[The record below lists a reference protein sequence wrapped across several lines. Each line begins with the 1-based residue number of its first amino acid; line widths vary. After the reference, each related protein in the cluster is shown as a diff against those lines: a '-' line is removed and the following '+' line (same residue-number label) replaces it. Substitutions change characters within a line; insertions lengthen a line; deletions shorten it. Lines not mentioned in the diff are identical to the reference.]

1 MKEKIIKQ
9 IKTSCPFPLLQ
20 YKVTVKYNEVRKASG
35 IAYILLD
42 LIQKSTAKE
51 EKIADELLRFGIP
64 ADLHGIFGREL
75 ERLAATDII
84 ACGVNMRYLSDL
96 RYFSEIK
103 LSDLKLTER
112 GEKLFKEGA
121 IPTGQEKA
129 SVKDVFY
136 SPVTRKF
143 DLRSEFP
150 YSPLASCFL
159 GENFLDNV
167 EIDVSGMEDY
177 VRANQ
182 QQFGL
187 KAEERVIKA
196 EYEDPLK
203 LNTRK
208 EEGTTIS
215 LSVSGVRFLF
225 ETTDE
230 QAFFEKYY
238 NSDLMTE
245 CMRLKNRYKFVGH
258 NGGVVELPEIDAA
271 ELSQCVAV
279 YIPDDLKKQAARP
292 CKLYLGRGRVDF
304 VRSDKVLQPDADAS
318 AEFLQRIHPN
328 AEFALLDNSACHYYC
343 AWKICFPCAQFGD
356 TFNLPLLVEY
366 TAEQQAFY
374 NVLDELF
381 AYYLQQ
387 PFGEEVSRFVPYIV
401 AATGNGEYFK
411 KCIEH
416 YLAGI
421 ETTDGKVDELLKE
434 QRSFAANEG
443 WTRYFIPVAKALFDE
458 SAAEIRLD
466 NMIYKNAVLAPLQNA
481 FRMTN
486 AEYAAKFAE
495 AVKNEDDELRWQAM
509 EVAGFSAEDIL
520 SAVNIVPQYIEAVL
534 NDREIDSDT
543 KFAVP
548 FKTVRHNLWKLN
560 SMLGIEDPENYT
572 VGEQYNADEFFD
584 AYGTLNSAYQAISKY
599 KSYAPEQFRA
609 VERYFEI
616 YRPIH
621 GLLSIER
628 TSASHPEK
636 INKKYIDDLL
646 ARGKYKDA
654 VCDLLVKLQYDLRKL
669 LDADNTIAANELIDE
684 ARRRSLVSHEQAN
697 LLHKLRM
704 CRNNFQHP
712 EARQI
717 AYNKETI
724 EQWRDAV
731 FAVTEENK

>member
-1 MKEKIIKQ
+1 MEEKIIKQ
-9 IKTSCPFPLLQ
+9 IKTAGPFPLLK

-42 LIQKSTAKE
+42 LIQKNTTKE
-51 EKIADELLRFGIP
+51 EKIADELRRFGIP
-64 ADLHGIFGREL
+64 ADLHAIFGQEL
-75 ERLAATDII
+75 ARLAVADII
-84 ACGVNMRYLSDL
+84 ACNYNIHFFAAQK
-96 RYFSEIK
+96 YFSEIK
-103 LSDLKLTER
+103 LADLSLTER
-112 GEKLFKEGA
+112 GKKLFKEGA

-129 SVKDVFY
+129 AIKEVFY

-143 DLRSEFP
+143 DLRSALP
-150 YSPLASCFL
+150 HSPLASCFL

-167 EIDVSGMEDY
+167 DIDVSGMEDY

-215 LSVSGVRFLF
+215 LSVSGVKFSF

-230 QAFFEKYY
+230 QVFFERYY

-245 CMRLKNRYKFVGH
+245 CMRLKNRYKFVGKEG
-258 NGGVVELPEIDAA
+258 NVLALPEIESS

-292 CKLYLGRGRVDF
+292 CKLYLARGDVDF
-304 VRSDKVLQPDADAS
+304 VRSDNVLQIDRGTAVA
-318 AEFLQRIHPN
+318 FLQKIHPN

-343 AWKICFPCAQFGD
+343 CWNVRFPCAQFGD
-356 TFNLPLLVEY
+356 IFNLPLLVEY
-366 TAEQQAFY
+366 TADQQVFY
-374 NVLDELF
+374 GVLEELF
-381 AYYLQQ
+381 DYYLQK
-387 PFGEEVSRFVPYIV
+387 PFGEEVSRFVLYIV
-401 AATGNGEYFK
+401 TATGNVEYFK

-421 ETTDGKVDELLKE
+421 DTADGKIDELLKE

-443 WTRYFIPVAKALFDE
+443 WARYFIPVAKELLDE

-466 NMIYKNAVLAPLQNA
+466 NMIYKNAVLAPLQRA
-481 FRMTN
+481 LRMTN

-560 SMLGIEDPENYT
+560 SMLGIEDLENYT
-572 VGEQYNADEFFD
+572 VGEQYNANEFFD
-584 AYGTLNSAYQAISKY
+584 AYGTLNSAYQAITRY
-599 KSYAPEQFRA
+599 KSYAPEQFRII
-609 VERYFEI
+609 ERYFEI

-621 GLLSIER
+621 ELLSIER

-717 AYNKETI
+717 SYNKETI

-731 FAVTEENK
+731 FSVTEENK

>member
-1 MKEKIIKQ
+1 MEEKIIKQ

-64 ADLHGIFGREL
+64 ADLHVIFGREL
-75 ERLAATDII
+75 ERLAETDII
-84 ACGVNMRYLSDL
+84 SCSVNRRYFSDP

-112 GEKLFKEGA
+112 GAKLFKEGA

-143 DLRSEFP
+143 DLRSALP

-159 GENFLDNV
+159 GENFLDKIA
-167 EIDVSGMEDY
+167 IDVSGMEDY

-196 EYEDPLK
+196 EYEEPLK

-215 LSVSGVRFLF
+215 LSVSGVKFSF

-230 QAFFEKYY
+230 QVFFEKYY

-245 CMRLKNRYKFVGH
+245 CMHLKNRYKFVGR
-258 NGGVVELPEIDAA
+258 NGGTLEFPEVNAA

-292 CKLYLGRGRVDF
+292 CKLYLGMGDVDF
-304 VRSDKVLQPDADAS
+304 VRSDKVLQPDTDTATAL
-318 AEFLQRIHPN
+318 LQKIHPN
-328 AEFALLDNSACHYYC
+328 AEFALLDNGACHYYC
-343 AWKICFPCAQFGD
+343 CWNVRFPCAQFGD

-366 TAEQQAFY
+366 TADQQVFY
-374 NVLDELF
+374 GVLEELF
-381 AYYLQQ
+381 DYYLQK
-387 PFGEEVSRFVPYIV
+387 PFGEEVGRFVRYIV

-416 YLAGI
+416 YLSRI
-421 ETTDGKVDELLKE
+421 ETVDDKIDELLKE
-434 QRSFAANEG
+434 QRLFAANDG
-443 WTRYFIPVAKALFDE
+443 WARYFMPVAKALFDE
-458 SAAEIRLD
+458 SAVEIRLD
-466 NMIYKNAVLAPLQNA
+466 NMIYKNAVLAPLQGA
-481 FRMTN
+481 LRMTN

-495 AVKNEDDELRWQAM
+495 AVKNEEDELIWQAM
-509 EVAGFSAEDIL
+509 EVAGFSTEDIL
-520 SAVNIVPQYIEAVL
+520 SAVNLVPRYMETVL
-534 NDREIDSDT
+534 NDSEIEADT
-543 KFAVP
+543 KFAAP

-584 AYGTLNSAYQAISKY
+584 AYGTLNSAYQTILKY
-599 KSYAPEQFRA
+599 KSYASEQFRI

-621 GLLSIER
+621 ELLSIER

-636 INKKYIDDLL
+636 ISKKYVDDLL

-654 VCDLLVKLQYDLRKL
+654 VCDLLVKLQFDLRKL
-669 LDADNTIAANELIDE
+669 LKADNVIAANELIDE
-684 ARRRSLVSHEQAN
+684 ARQRRLVSYEQAD

-712 EARQI
+712 ESRQI
-717 AYNKETI
+717 SYNKETI

-731 FAVTEENK
+731 FAVKEENK

>member
-1 MKEKIIKQ
+1 MEEKIIKQ

-64 ADLHGIFGREL
+64 ADLHVIFGREL

-84 ACGVNMRYLSDL
+84 ACNVNMRYLSDL

-129 SVKDVFY
+129 AIKEIFY

-143 DLRSEFP
+143 DLRSALP

-167 EIDVSGMEDY
+167 DIDVSGMEDY

-196 EYEDPLK
+196 EYEMPLK

-215 LSVSGVRFLF
+215 LSVSGVKFSF

-230 QAFFEKYY
+230 QVFFEKYY

-245 CMRLKNRYKFVGH
+245 CMRLKNRYKFIGR
-258 NGGVVELPEIDAA
+258 NGDLLELSGIDSF
-271 ELSQCVAV
+271 ELSQCIAV
-279 YIPDDLKKQAARP
+279 YIPDDLKKQAARS
-292 CKLYLGRGRVDF
+292 CKLYLDRGDVDF
-304 VRSDKVLQPDADAS
+304 VRSDNVLQIDRGTAVA
-318 AEFLQRIHPN
+318 FLQKIHPN

-343 AWKICFPCAQFGD
+343 CWNVRFPCAQFGD
-356 TFNLPLLVEY
+356 IFNLPLLVEY
-366 TAEQQAFY
+366 TADQQVFY
-374 NVLDELF
+374 GVLEELF
-381 AYYLQQ
+381 DYYLQK
-387 PFGEEVSRFVPYIV
+387 PFGEEVGRFVRYIV
-401 AATGNGEYFK
+401 VATGNGEYFK

-416 YLAGI
+416 YLSRI
-421 ETTDGKVDELLKE
+421 ETVDDKIDELLKE
-434 QRSFAANEG
+434 QRLFAANEG
-443 WTRYFIPVAKALFDE
+443 WARYFMPVAKALFDE
-458 SAAEIRLD
+458 SAVEIRLD
-466 NMIYKNAVLAPLQNA
+466 NMIYKNAVLAPLQSA
-481 FRMTN
+481 LRMTN

-572 VGEQYNADEFFD
+572 VGEQYNANEFFD
-584 AYGTLNSAYQAISKY
+584 AYGTLNSAYQTILKY
-599 KSYAPEQFRA
+599 KSYAPEQFRTF
-609 VERYFEI
+609 ERYFEI

-621 GLLSIER
+621 ELLSIER

-636 INKKYIDDLL
+636 ISKKYVDDLL

-654 VCDLLVKLQYDLRKL
+654 VCDLLVKLQFDLRKL
-669 LDADNTIAANELIDE
+669 LEADNVIAANELIDE
-684 ARRRSLVSHEQAN
+684 ARQRRLVSQEQAN

-712 EARQI
+712 ESRQI
-717 AYNKETI
+717 SYNKETI

-731 FAVTEENK
+731 FAVTEGNK

>member
-1 MKEKIIKQ
+1 MEEKIIKQ

-64 ADLHGIFGREL
+64 ADLHVIFGREL

-84 ACGVNMRYLSDL
+84 ACNVNMRYLSDL
-96 RYFSEIK
+96 RYFAEIK

-143 DLRSEFP
+143 DLRSALP
-150 YSPLASCFL
+150 YYPLARCFL
-159 GENFLDNV
+159 GENFLDKI

-196 EYEDPLK
+196 EYEEPLK

-208 EEGTTIS
+208 EEGTIIS
-215 LSVSGVRFLF
+215 LSVSGVRFSF

-230 QAFFEKYY
+230 QAFFDKYY

-245 CMRLKNRYKFVGH
+245 CMRLKNRYKFIGS
-258 NGGVVELPEIDAA
+258 NGDTLELSEIDSS
-271 ELSQCVAV
+271 ELSQCTAL

-304 VRSDKVLQPDADAS
+304 VRSDKVLQPNTEIS
-318 AEFLQRIHPN
+318 AEFLRRIHPN
-328 AEFALLDNSACHYYC
+328 AEFALLDNGACHYYC
-343 AWKICFPCAQFGD
+343 AWNVHFQCAQFGD

-366 TAEQQAFY
+366 TAEKQVFY
-374 NVLDELF
+374 NVLKELF
-381 AYYLQQ
+381 DYYLQQ
-387 PFGEEVSRFVPYIV
+387 PFGEEVSRFVLYIV
-401 AATGNGEYFK
+401 AATRDGEYFK

-421 ETTDGKVDELLKE
+421 ETVDSKIDGLLKE
-434 QRSFAANEG
+434 QRLFATNEG
-443 WTRYFIPVAKALFDE
+443 WTRYFIPVAKELFDE

-481 FRMTN
+481 LRMTN

-520 SAVNIVPQYIEAVL
+520 SAVNIVPQYMEAVL
-534 NDREIDSDT
+534 NNREIETDI

-572 VGEQYNADEFFD
+572 VGERYNVDEFFD

-599 KSYAPEQFRA
+599 KSYASEQFRTI
-609 VERYFEI
+609 ERYFEI

-621 GLLSIER
+621 ELLSIER

-636 INKKYIDDLL
+636 ISKKYIGDLL

-654 VCDLLVKLQYDLRKL
+654 VCDLLVKLQFDLRKL
-669 LDADNTIAANELIDE
+669 LKADNTIAANELIDE
-684 ARRRSLVSHEQAN
+684 AQQRRLISQEQAN

-712 EARQI
+712 ESKQI
-717 AYNKETI
+717 SYNKETI

>member
-1 MKEKIIKQ
+1 MEEKIIKQ

-64 ADLHGIFGREL
+64 ADLHAIFGREL

-84 ACGVNMRYLSDL
+84 ACNVNMRYLSDL

-121 IPTGQEKA
+121 IPTGQEKV

-143 DLRSEFP
+143 DLRSALP

-159 GENFLDNV
+159 GENFLDKI

-187 KAEERVIKA
+187 KAEERVIKVG
-196 EYEDPLK
+196 YEDPLK

-215 LSVSGVRFLF
+215 LSVSGVRFSF

-245 CMRLKNRYKFVGH
+245 CMRLKNRYKFIGKDGNVLE
-258 NGGVVELPEIDAA
+258 VPEIESS
-271 ELSQCVAV
+271 ELLQCVAV
-279 YIPDDLKKQAARP
+279 YIPDDLKRQAARP
-292 CKLYLGRGRVDF
+292 CKLYLGRGEVDF
-304 VRSDKVLQPDADAS
+304 TRSDKVLQPDTGTAA
-318 AEFLQRIHPN
+318 ALLRKIHPN

-343 AWKICFPCAQFGD
+343 CWNVRFPCAQFGD
-356 TFNLPLLVEY
+356 IFNLPLLVEY
-366 TAEQQAFY
+366 TAEQ
-374 NVLDELF
+374 NVFFDILGELF
-381 AYYLQQ
+381 NYYVGQ
-387 PFGEEVSRFVPYIV
+387 PFGEDVSRAILYIV
-401 AATGNGEYFK
+401 SATGKSDYFE
-411 KCIEH
+411 KCIDR
-416 YLAGI
+416 YISVI
-421 ETTDGKVDELLKE
+421 ETADGKIDELLRE
-434 QRSFAANEG
+434 HRSFSLNASWEK
-443 WTRYFIPVAKALFDE
+443 YFVPVAKGLFNE
-458 SAAEIRLD
+458 SVVQIRLD
-466 NMIYKNAVLAPLQNA
+466 NMIYKNAVLAPLKSA
-481 FRMTN
+481 LKMTD
-486 AEYAAKFAE
+486 AEYVAKFIG
-495 AVKNEDDELRWQAM
+495 AVRGEDENLIWQAL
-509 EVAGFSAEDIL
+509 EVAGFSVDDMLSVVNVVPRYIDLILNNEDI
-520 SAVNIVPQYIEAVL
+520 EA
-534 NDREIDSDT
+534 ET

-548 FKTVRHNLWKLN
+548 FKTVRFNLWKLN
-560 SMLGIEDPENYT
+560 SMLGIENAETYT
-572 VGEQYNADEFFD
+572 IGDQYNTDEFFNV
-584 AYGTLNSAYQAISKY
+584 YGTLISAYQTISKF
-599 KSYAPEQFRA
+599 KNYAADKFA
-609 VERYFEI
+609 MLERYFEI

-621 GLLSIER
+621 ELLSIER

-636 INKKYIDDLL
+636 INRNYIDGLL

-669 LDADNTIAANELIDE
+669 LSADDGTAANELIDT
-684 ARRRSLVSHEQAN
+684 AQIQRMITREQADM
-697 LLHKLRM
+697 LHKLRI

-712 EARQI
+712 ESKQVP
-717 AYNKETI
+717 YNKEAI
-724 EQWRDAV
+724 EKWRDVV
-731 FAVTEENK
+731 FSVTEGNK

>member
-1 MKEKIIKQ
+1 MEEKIIKQ

-64 ADLHGIFGREL
+64 ADLHVIFGREL

-84 ACGVNMRYLSDL
+84 ACNVNMRYLSDL

-143 DLRSEFP
+143 DLRSALP

-159 GENFLDNV
+159 GENFLDKI

-196 EYEDPLK
+196 EYEEPLK

-215 LSVSGVRFLF
+215 LSVSGVKFSF

-230 QAFFEKYY
+230 QAFFDKYY

-245 CMRLKNRYKFVGH
+245 CMRLKNRYKFIGS
-258 NGGVVELPEIDAA
+258 NGDTLELSEIDAS
-271 ELSQCVAV
+271 ELSQCTAL

-304 VRSDKVLQPDADAS
+304 VRSDKVLQPNTEIS
-318 AEFLQRIHPN
+318 AEFLRRIHPN

-343 AWKICFPCAQFGD
+343 AWNVHFQCAQFGD

-366 TAEQQAFY
+366 TAGKQVFY
-374 NVLDELF
+374 NVLKELF
-381 AYYLQQ
+381 DYYLQQ
-387 PFGEEVSRFVPYIV
+387 PFGEEVSRFVLYIV
-401 AATGNGEYFK
+401 AATGDGEYFK

-421 ETTDGKVDELLKE
+421 ETVDGKIDGLLKE

-443 WTRYFIPVAKALFDE
+443 WTRYFIPVANDLFDE
-458 SAAEIRLD
+458 SATEIRLD

-481 FRMTN
+481 LRMTT

-495 AVKNEDDELRWQAM
+495 AVKNEDDELKWQAM

-520 SAVNIVPQYIEAVL
+520 SAVNIVPQYMEAAL
-534 NDREIDSDT
+534 NNREIETDT

-572 VGEQYNADEFFD
+572 VGERYNADEFFD
-584 AYGTLNSAYQAISKY
+584 AYVTLNSAYQAISKY
-599 KSYAPEQFRA
+599 KRYASEQFRTI
-609 VERYFEI
+609 ERYFEI

-621 GLLSIER
+621 ELLSIER

-636 INKKYIDDLL
+636 ISKKYIDDLL

-654 VCDLLVKLQYDLRKL
+654 VCDLLVKLQFDLRKL
-669 LDADNTIAANELIDE
+669 LKADNVIAANELIDG
-684 ARRRSLVSHEQAN
+684 ARQRRLVSQEQAN
-697 LLHKLRM
+697 ILHKLRM

-712 EARQI
+712 ESRQI
-717 AYNKETI
+717 SYNKETI
-724 EQWRDAV
+724 EQWMDAV
-731 FAVTEENK
+731 FAVTEGNK

>member
-1 MKEKIIKQ
+1 MEEKIIKQ

-64 ADLHGIFGREL
+64 ADLHVIFGREL

-84 ACGVNMRYLSDL
+84 ACNVNMRYLSDL

-112 GEKLFKEGA
+112 GAKLFKEGA
-121 IPTGQEKA
+121 IPTGQEKV

-143 DLRSEFP
+143 DLRSALP
-150 YSPLASCFL
+150 RSPLAKCFL
-159 GENFLDNV
+159 GESFLDNV

-196 EYEDPLK
+196 EYEEPLK

-208 EEGTTIS
+208 EEGTIIS
-215 LSVSGVRFLF
+215 LSVSGVRFSF

-230 QAFFEKYY
+230 QAFFDKYY

-245 CMRLKNRYKFVGH
+245 CMRLKNRYKFIGS
-258 NGGVVELPEIDAA
+258 NGDTLELSEIDSS
-271 ELSQCVAV
+271 ELSQCTAL

-304 VRSDKVLQPDADAS
+304 VRSDKVLQPNTEIS
-318 AEFLQRIHPN
+318 AEFLRRIHPN
-328 AEFALLDNSACHYYC
+328 AEFALLDNGACHYYC
-343 AWKICFPCAQFGD
+343 AWNVHFQCAQFGD

-366 TAEQQAFY
+366 TAEKQVFY
-374 NVLDELF
+374 NVLKELF
-381 AYYLQQ
+381 DYYLQQ
-387 PFGEEVSRFVPYIV
+387 PFGEEVSRFVLYIV
-401 AATGNGEYFK
+401 AATRDGEYFK

-421 ETTDGKVDELLKE
+421 ETVDSKIDGLLKE
-434 QRSFAANEG
+434 QRLFATNEG
-443 WTRYFIPVAKALFDE
+443 WTRYFIPVAKELFDE

-481 FRMTN
+481 LRMTT

-495 AVKNEDDELRWQAM
+495 AVKNEDDELKWQAM

-520 SAVNIVPQYIEAVL
+520 SAVNIVPQYMEAAL
-534 NDREIDSDT
+534 NNREIETDT

-572 VGEQYNADEFFD
+572 VGERYNADEFFD
-584 AYGTLNSAYQAISKY
+584 AYVTLNSAYQAISKY
-599 KSYAPEQFRA
+599 KRYASEQFRTI
-609 VERYFEI
+609 ERYFEI

-621 GLLSIER
+621 ELLSIER

-636 INKKYIDDLL
+636 ISKKYIDDLL

-654 VCDLLVKLQYDLRKL
+654 VCDLLVKLQFDLRKL
-669 LDADNTIAANELIDE
+669 LKADNVIAANELIDG
-684 ARRRSLVSHEQAN
+684 ARQRRLVSQEQAN

-712 EARQI
+712 ESRQI
-717 AYNKETI
+717 SYNKETI

-731 FAVTEENK
+731 FAVTEGNK

>member
-84 ACGVNMRYLSDL
+84 ACSVNMRYLSDL
-96 RYFSEIK
+96 RYFSGIK
-103 LSDLKLTER
+103 LSDLELTER

-143 DLRSEFP
+143 DLNSALP

-159 GENFLDNV
+159 GENFLDKV

-182 QQFGL
+182 RQFGL
-187 KAEERVIKA
+187 KAEERVIRA
-196 EYEDPLK
+196 EHEDPLK

-208 EEGTTIS
+208 EEGMTIS
-215 LSVSGVRFLF
+215 LSSSDVRFSF

-245 CMRLKNRYKFVGH
+245 CMRLKNRYKFVGR
-258 NGGVVELPEIDAA
+258 NGGTLEFPEVNAA

-292 CKLYLGRGRVDF
+292 CKLYLGRGDVDF
-304 VRSDKVLQPDADAS
+304 VRSDKVLQLDTDTATAL
-318 AEFLQRIHPN
+318 LQKIHPN
-328 AEFALLDNSACHYYC
+328 AEFALLDNGACHYYC
-343 AWKICFPCAQFGD
+343 CWNVRFPCAQFGD
-356 TFNLPLLVEY
+356 TFNLPMLVEY

-387 PFGEEVSRFVPYIV
+387 PFGEEVSRFVLYIV
-401 AATGNGEYFK
+401 AVTGNGEYFK

-443 WTRYFIPVAKALFDE
+443 WTRYFIPVAKELFDE
-458 SAAEIRLD
+458 SAVEIRLD
-466 NMIYKNAVLAPLQNA
+466 NMIYKNAVLTPLQNA
-481 FRMTN
+481 LRMTK

-520 SAVNIVPQYIEAVL
+520 SAVNIVPQYMEAAL
-534 NDREIDSDT
+534 NNREIETDT
-543 KFAVP
+543 EFAVP

-572 VGEQYNADEFFD
+572 VGERYNADEFFD

-599 KSYAPEQFRA
+599 KSYASEQFRTI
-609 VERYFEI
+609 ERYFEI

-621 GLLSIER
+621 ELLSIER

-636 INKKYIDDLL
+636 ISKKYIDDLL

-654 VCDLLVKLQYDLRKL
+654 VCDLLVKLQYDLRRL
-669 LDADNTIAANELIDE
+669 LEADNTIAANELIDE
-684 ARRRSLVSHEQAN
+684 AQQQRLISKEKAN

>member
-1 MKEKIIKQ
+1 MEEKIIKQ

-42 LIQKSTAKE
+42 LIQKGTAKE

-84 ACGVNMRYLSDL
+84 ACSVNMRYLSDL

-103 LSDLKLTER
+103 LSDLELTER

-143 DLRSEFP
+143 ALRSALP

-159 GENFLDNV
+159 GENFLDDV

-230 QAFFEKYY
+230 QAFFERYY
-238 NSDLMTE
+238 NSALMTE

-318 AEFLQRIHPN
+318 AEFLQRTHPN

-343 AWKICFPCAQFGD
+343 AWEIRFPCAQFGD

-366 TAEQQAFY
+366 TAEQQVFY
-374 NVLDELF
+374 NILEELF
-381 AYYLQQ
+381 DYYLRK
-387 PFGEEVSRFVPYIV
+387 PFGEEVSRFVLYII
-401 AATGNGEYFK
+401 AATGNVEYFK
-411 KCIEH
+411 KCIER

-421 ETTDGKVDELLKE
+421 DTIDGKVDELLKE

-443 WTRYFIPVAKALFDE
+443 WARYFMPIAKELFDE

-520 SAVNIVPQYIEAVL
+520 SAVNLVPRYMEAVL
-534 NDREIDSDT
+534 NDSEIEVDT

-548 FKTVRHNLWKLN
+548 FKTVRYNLWKLN
-560 SMLGIEDPENYT
+560 SMLGIEDSENYT

-584 AYGTLNSAYQAISKY
+584 AYGTLNSAYQAISRY
-599 KSYAPEQFRA
+599 KSYAPEQFRMA
-609 VERYFEI
+609 ERYFEI

-621 GLLSIER
+621 ELLSIER

-717 AYNKETI
+717 SYNKETI

-731 FAVTEENK
+731 FSVTEENK

>member
-1 MKEKIIKQ
+1 MEEKIIKQ

-64 ADLHGIFGREL
+64 ADLHVIFGREL

-84 ACGVNMRYLSDL
+84 ACNVNMRYLSDL

-143 DLRSEFP
+143 DLRSALP

-159 GENFLDNV
+159 GENFLDKI

-196 EYEDPLK
+196 EYEEPLK

-215 LSVSGVRFLF
+215 LSVSGVKFSF

-230 QAFFEKYY
+230 QAFFDKYY

-245 CMRLKNRYKFVGH
+245 CMRLKNRYKFIGS
-258 NGGVVELPEIDAA
+258 NGDTLELSEIDSS
-271 ELSQCVAV
+271 ELSQCTAM

-304 VRSDKVLQPDADAS
+304 VRSDKVLQPNTEIS
-318 AEFLQRIHPN
+318 AEFLRRIHPN

-343 AWKICFPCAQFGD
+343 AWIVHFQCAQFGD
-356 TFNLPLLVEY
+356 IFNLPMLVEY
-366 TAEQQAFY
+366 TAEHQAFY
-374 NVLDELF
+374 NLLEELF

-387 PFGEEVSRFVPYIV
+387 PFGEEVSRFVLYIV

-421 ETTDGKVDELLKE
+421 ETADGKVDELLKE

-443 WTRYFIPVAKALFDE
+443 WTRYFIPVAKELFDE
-458 SAAEIRLD
+458 SAVEIRLD
-466 NMIYKNAVLAPLQNA
+466 NMIYKNAVLTPLQNA
-481 FRMTN
+481 LRMTT

-520 SAVNIVPQYIEAVL
+520 SAVNIVPQYMEAAL
-534 NDREIDSDT
+534 NNREIETDT

-572 VGEQYNADEFFD
+572 VGERYNADEFFD
-584 AYGTLNSAYQAISKY
+584 AYVTLNSAYQAISKY
-599 KSYAPEQFRA
+599 KRYASEQFRTI
-609 VERYFEI
+609 ERYFEI

-621 GLLSIER
+621 ELLSIER

-636 INKKYIDDLL
+636 ISKKYIDDLL

-654 VCDLLVKLQYDLRKL
+654 VCDLLIKLQYDLRKL
-669 LDADNTIAANELIDE
+669 LTADNGTAANELIDT
-684 ARRRSLVSHEQAN
+684 AQIQRIITREQAD
-697 LLHKLRM
+697 LLHKLRI

-712 EARQI
+712 ESKQVSYDRL
-717 AYNKETI
+717 TI
-724 EQWRDAV
+724 EKWRDAV
-731 FAVTEENK
+731 FSVTEENK

>member
-1 MKEKIIKQ
+1 MEEKIIKQ

-64 ADLHGIFGREL
+64 ADLHVIFGREL

-84 ACGVNMRYLSDL
+84 ACNVNMRYLSDL

-129 SVKDVFY
+129 AIKEIFY

-143 DLRSEFP
+143 DLRSALP

-167 EIDVSGMEDY
+167 DIDVSGMEDY

-196 EYEDPLK
+196 EYEMPLK

-215 LSVSGVRFLF
+215 LSVSGVKFSF

-230 QAFFEKYY
+230 QVFFEKYY

-245 CMRLKNRYKFVGH
+245 CMRLKNRYKFIGR
-258 NGGVVELPEIDAA
+258 NGDLLELSGIDSF
-271 ELSQCVAV
+271 ELSQCIAV
-279 YIPDDLKKQAARP
+279 YIPDDLKKQAARS
-292 CKLYLGRGRVDF
+292 CKLYLDRGDVDF
-304 VRSDKVLQPDADAS
+304 VRSDNVLQIDRGTAVA
-318 AEFLQRIHPN
+318 FLQKIHPN

-343 AWKICFPCAQFGD
+343 CWNVRFPCAQFGD
-356 TFNLPLLVEY
+356 IFNLPLLVEY
-366 TAEQQAFY
+366 TADQQVFY
-374 NVLDELF
+374 GVLEELF
-381 AYYLQQ
+381 DYYLQK
-387 PFGEEVSRFVPYIV
+387 PFGEEVGRFVRYIV
-401 AATGNGEYFK
+401 VATGNGEYFK

-416 YLAGI
+416 YLSRI
-421 ETTDGKVDELLKE
+421 ETVDDKIDELLKE
-434 QRSFAANEG
+434 QRLFAANEG
-443 WTRYFIPVAKALFDE
+443 WARYFMPVAKALFDE
-458 SAAEIRLD
+458 SAVEIRLD
-466 NMIYKNAVLAPLQNA
+466 NMIYKNAVLAPLQSA
-481 FRMTN
+481 LRMTN

-572 VGEQYNADEFFD
+572 VGERYNADEFFD
-584 AYGTLNSAYQAISKY
+584 AYGTLNSAYQTILKY
-599 KSYAPEQFRA
+599 KSYAPEQFRTF
-609 VERYFEI
+609 ERYFEI

-621 GLLSIER
+621 ELLSIER

-636 INKKYIDDLL
+636 ISKKYVDDLL

-654 VCDLLVKLQYDLRKL
+654 VCDLLVKLQFDLRKL
-669 LDADNTIAANELIDE
+669 LEADNVIAANELIDE
-684 ARRRSLVSHEQAN
+684 ARQRRLVSQEQAN

-712 EARQI
+712 ESRQI
-717 AYNKETI
+717 SYNKETI

-731 FAVTEENK
+731 FAVTEGNK

>member
-1 MKEKIIKQ
+1 MEEKIIKQ

-42 LIQKSTAKE
+42 LIQKNTAKE

-64 ADLHGIFGREL
+64 ADLHSIFGREL
-75 ERLAATDII
+75 EQLAKTDII
-84 ACGVNMRYLSDL
+84 SCSVNRRYFSDS

-103 LSDLKLTER
+103 LSDMKLTER
-112 GEKLFKEGA
+112 GAKLFKEGA
-121 IPTGQEKA
+121 IPTGQEKV

-143 DLRSEFP
+143 DLRSALP
-150 YSPLASCFL
+150 RSPLAKCFL
-159 GENFLDNV
+159 GESFLDNV

-177 VRANQ
+177 VRANRQ
-182 QQFGL
+182 LFGL

-196 EYEDPLK
+196 EYEMPLK

-215 LSVSGVRFLF
+215 LSVSGVKFSF

-230 QAFFEKYY
+230 QVFFEKYY

-245 CMRLKNRYKFVGH
+245 CMRLENRYKFVGKEG
-258 NGGVVELPEIDAA
+258 NVLALPEIESS
-271 ELSQCVAV
+271 ELSRCDAV
-279 YIPDDLKKQAARP
+279 YIPDDLGKQAARP
-292 CKLYLGRGRVDF
+292 CKMYLGRGRVDF
-304 VRSDKVLQPDADAS
+304 VRSDKVLQPDMDTS
-318 AEFLQRIHPN
+318 AGILKRIHSN
-328 AEFALLDNSACHYYC
+328 AEFALFDNNACHYYC
-343 AWKICFPCAQFGD
+343 AWNVRFPCVQFGD

-366 TAEQQAFY
+366 TAEQQVFY
-374 NVLDELF
+374 DALEELF
-381 AYYLQQ
+381 GHYLQQ
-387 PFGEEVSRFVPYIV
+387 PFGEEVGRFVRYIV
-401 AATGNGEYFK
+401 ATTRNGEYFK

-416 YLAGI
+416 YLSRI
-421 ETTDGKVDELLKE
+421 ETVDDKIDELLKE
-434 QRSFAANEG
+434 QRLFAANDG
-443 WTRYFIPVAKALFDE
+443 WARCFMPVAKALFDE

-466 NMIYKNAVLAPLQNA
+466 NMSYKNAVLAPLQSA
-481 FRMTN
+481 LRMTN

-495 AVKNEDDELRWQAM
+495 AVKNEEDERSWQAM
-509 EVAGFSAEDIL
+509 EVAGFSTEDIL
-520 SAVNIVPQYIEAVL
+520 SAVNLVPRYMETVL
-534 NDREIDSDT
+534 NDSEIEADT
-543 KFAVP
+543 KFATP

-560 SMLGIEDPENYT
+560 SMLGIEDSENYT
-572 VGEQYNADEFFD
+572 VGEQYNAKEFFD
-584 AYGTLNSAYQAISKY
+584 AYGTLNSAYQTILKY
-599 KSYAPEQFRA
+599 KSYAPEQFRI

-621 GLLSIER
+621 ELLSIER
-628 TSASHPEK
+628 TSASHPGK
-636 INKKYIDDLL
+636 ISKKYIDDLL

-654 VCDLLVKLQYDLRKL
+654 VCDLLVKLQFDLRKL
-669 LDADNTIAANELIDE
+669 LKADNVIAANELIDE
-684 ARRRSLVSHEQAN
+684 ARQRRLVSYEQAD

-712 EARQI
+712 ESRQI
-717 AYNKETI
+717 SYNKETI

>member
-1 MKEKIIKQ
+1 MEEKIIKQ

-64 ADLHGIFGREL
+64 ADLHVIFGREL

-84 ACGVNMRYLSDL
+84 ACNVNMRYLSDL

-143 DLRSEFP
+143 DLRSALP

-159 GENFLDNV
+159 GENFLDKI

-196 EYEDPLK
+196 EYEEPLK

-215 LSVSGVRFLF
+215 LSVSGVKFSF

-230 QAFFEKYY
+230 QAFFDKYY

-245 CMRLKNRYKFVGH
+245 CMRLKNRYKFIGS
-258 NGGVVELPEIDAA
+258 NGDTLELSEIDAS
-271 ELSQCVAV
+271 ELSQCTAL

-304 VRSDKVLQPDADAS
+304 VRSDKVLQPNTEIS
-318 AEFLQRIHPN
+318 AEFLRRIHPN

-343 AWKICFPCAQFGD
+343 AWNVHFQCAQFGD

-366 TAEQQAFY
+366 TAGKQVFY
-374 NVLDELF
+374 NVLKELF
-381 AYYLQQ
+381 DYYLQQ
-387 PFGEEVSRFVPYIV
+387 PFGEEVSRFVLYIV
-401 AATGNGEYFK
+401 AATGDGEYFK

-421 ETTDGKVDELLKE
+421 ETVDGKIDGLLKE

-443 WTRYFIPVAKALFDE
+443 WTRYFIPVANDLFDE
-458 SAAEIRLD
+458 SATEIRLD

-481 FRMTN
+481 LRMTT

-495 AVKNEDDELRWQAM
+495 AVKNEDDELKWQAM

-520 SAVNIVPQYIEAVL
+520 SAVNIVPQYMEAAL
-534 NDREIDSDT
+534 NNREIETDT

-572 VGEQYNADEFFD
+572 VGERYNADEFFD
-584 AYGTLNSAYQAISKY
+584 AYVTLNSAYQAISKY
-599 KSYAPEQFRA
+599 KRYASEQFRTI
-609 VERYFEI
+609 ERYFEI

-621 GLLSIER
+621 ELLSIER

-636 INKKYIDDLL
+636 ISKKYIDDLL

-654 VCDLLVKLQYDLRKL
+654 VCDLLVKLQFDLRKL
-669 LDADNTIAANELIDE
+669 LKADNVIAANELIDG
-684 ARRRSLVSHEQAN
+684 ARQRRLVSQEQAN

-712 EARQI
+712 ESRQI
-717 AYNKETI
+717 SYNKETI
-724 EQWRDAV
+724 EQWMDAV
-731 FAVTEENK
+731 FAVTEGNK

>member
-1 MKEKIIKQ
+1 MAEKIIKQ
-9 IKTSCPFPLLQ
+9 IKTTCPFPLLQ

-84 ACGVNMRYLSDL
+84 ACSVNTRYLSDS

-103 LSDLKLTER
+103 LFDLKLTER

-143 DLRSEFP
+143 ALRSALP

-159 GENFLDNV
+159 GENFLDDV

-177 VRANQ
+177 VRVNQ
-182 QQFGL
+182 RQFGL

-230 QAFFEKYY
+230 QAFFERYY
-238 NSDLMTE
+238 NSALMTE
-245 CMRLKNRYKFVGH
+245 CMRLKNRYKFVGKDG
-258 NGGVVELPEIDAA
+258 NVIEVPVIESSA
-271 ELSQCVAV
+271 LSQCVMV
-279 YIPDDLKKQAARP
+279 HIPDDLKKQAARP

-304 VRSDKVLQPDADAS
+304 VRSDKVLQPDMDTS
-318 AEFLQRIHPN
+318 AGILQRIRSN
-328 AEFALLDNSACHYYC
+328 AEFALFDNNACHYYC
-343 AWKICFPCAQFGD
+343 AWNVLFPCAQFGD

-366 TAEQQAFY
+366 TAEQQVFY
-374 NVLDELF
+374 NVLEELF
-381 AYYLQQ
+381 DYYLQK
-387 PFGEEVSRFVPYIV
+387 PFGEEVSRFVLYIV

-421 ETTDGKVDELLKE
+421 ETADGKVDVLLKE
-434 QRSFAANEG
+434 QRSFVANEG
-443 WTRYFIPVAKALFDE
+443 WEKYFIPVAKELFNE

-466 NMIYKNAVLAPLQNA
+466 NMIYKNAVLAPLQSA
-481 FRMTN
+481 LRMTN

-520 SAVNIVPQYIEAVL
+520 SAVNLVPRYTEAVL
-534 NDREIDSDT
+534 NDSKIEADT
-543 KFAVP
+543 KFSVP

-560 SMLGIEDPENYT
+560 SMLGIEDPGNYT

-584 AYGTLNSAYQAISKY
+584 AYGTLNFAYQAILKY
-599 KSYAPEQFRA
+599 RSYAPEQFRA

-621 GLLSIER
+621 ELLSIER

-636 INKKYIDDLL
+636 INRKYIDDLL

-654 VCDLLVKLQYDLRKL
+654 VCDLLVKLQFDLRKL
-669 LDADNTIAANELIDE
+669 LKADNTIAANELIDE

-712 EARQI
+712 EAIQI
-717 AYNKETI
+717 SYNKETI

-731 FAVTEENK
+731 FSVTEENK

>member
-1 MKEKIIKQ
+1 MEEKIIKQ

-64 ADLHGIFGREL
+64 ADLHAIFGREL

-84 ACGVNMRYLSDL
+84 ACNVNMRYLSDL

-121 IPTGQEKA
+121 IPTGQEKV

-143 DLRSEFP
+143 DLRSALP

-159 GENFLDNV
+159 GENFLDKI

-187 KAEERVIKA
+187 KAEERVIKVG
-196 EYEDPLK
+196 YEDPLK

-215 LSVSGVRFLF
+215 LSVSGVRFSF

-245 CMRLKNRYKFVGH
+245 CMRLKNRYKFIGKDGNVLE
-258 NGGVVELPEIDAA
+258 VPEIESS
-271 ELSQCVAV
+271 ELLQCVAV
-279 YIPDDLKKQAARP
+279 YIPDDLKRQAARP

-304 VRSDKVLQPDADAS
+304 VRSDKVLQPNTEIMDA
-318 AEFLQRIHPN
+318 FLQKIHPN

-343 AWKICFPCAQFGD
+343 AWNVHFPCAQFGD
-356 TFNLPLLVEY
+356 SFNLPLLVEY
-366 TAEQQAFY
+366 TAEQ
-374 NVLDELF
+374 NVFFDILDRLF
-381 AYYLQQ
+381 NYYLGQ
-387 PFGEEVSRFVPYIV
+387 PFGEDVSRAVLYIV
-401 AATGNGEYFK
+401 SATGKNDYFE
-411 KCIEH
+411 KCIDR
-416 YLAGI
+416 YISAI
-421 ETTDGKVDELLKE
+421 ETTDGKIDELLREHRLFTSNASWK
-434 QRSFAANEG
+434 Q
-443 WTRYFIPVAKALFDE
+443 YFKLVAINLFDE
-458 SAAEIRLD
+458 SAAQIRLN
-466 NMIYKNAVLAPLQNA
+466 NMIYKNAILSPLKSA
-481 FRMTN
+481 LKMTD
-486 AEYAAKFAE
+486 AEYVAKFAN
-495 AVKNEDDELRWQAM
+495 AVRGEDENLIWQAL
-509 EVAGFSAEDIL
+509 EVAGFSVEDMLSVVNVVPHYIDAILNNEDIQ
-520 SAVNIVPQYIEAVL
+520 AETA
-534 NDREIDSDT
+534 
-543 KFAVP
+543 FATP
-548 FKTVRHNLWKLN
+548 FKTVRFNLWKLN
-560 SMLGIEDPENYT
+560 NMLGIENAENYT
-572 VGEQYNADEFFD
+572 VGEQYSVDEFFNV
-584 AYGTLNSAYQAISKY
+584 YGTLVFAYQTILKF
-599 KSYAPEQFRA
+599 KSYAADGF
-609 VERYFEI
+609 VVLERYFEI

-621 GLLSIER
+621 ELLSIER

-636 INKKYIDDLL
+636 INKEYIDGLL

-669 LDADNTIAANELIDE
+669 LAADNGTAANELID
-684 ARRRSLVSHEQAN
+684 AAQIQRIITREQAD
-697 LLHKLRM
+697 LLHKLRI

-712 EARQI
+712 ESKQVS
-717 AYNKETI
+717 YNKETI
-724 EQWRDAV
+724 EKWRDAV
-731 FAVTEENK
+731 FSVTGEE

>member
-84 ACGVNMRYLSDL
+84 ACSVNMRYLSDL
-96 RYFSEIK
+96 RYFSGIK
-103 LSDLKLTER
+103 LSDLELTER

-143 DLRSEFP
+143 DLNSALP

-159 GENFLDNV
+159 GENFLDKV

-182 QQFGL
+182 RQFGL
-187 KAEERVIKA
+187 KAEERVIRA
-196 EYEDPLK
+196 EHEDPLK

-208 EEGTTIS
+208 EEGMTIS
-215 LSVSGVRFLF
+215 LSSSDVRFSF

-245 CMRLKNRYKFVGH
+245 CMRLKNRYKFVGR
-258 NGGVVELPEIDAA
+258 NGDPLEFPEINAA
-271 ELSQCVAV
+271 ELSRCVAV

-292 CKLYLGRGRVDF
+292 CKLYLGRGDVDF
-304 VRSDKVLQPDADAS
+304 VRSDKVLQPDTDTS
-318 AEFLQRIHPN
+318 AGILKRIHSN
-328 AEFALLDNSACHYYC
+328 AEFALFDNSACYYC
-343 AWKICFPCAQFGD
+343 AWNVRFPCAQFGD

-366 TAEQQAFY
+366 TVEQQAFY

-387 PFGEEVSRFVPYIV
+387 PFGEEVSRFVLYIV

-421 ETTDGKVDELLKE
+421 DTIDGKVDELLKE
-434 QRSFAANEG
+434 QRSFAANKE
-443 WTRYFIPVAKALFDE
+443 WTRYFIPVAKELFDE

-466 NMIYKNAVLAPLQNA
+466 NMIYKNAVLAPLQRA
-481 FRMTN
+481 LRMTD

-520 SAVNIVPQYIEAVL
+520 SAVNLVPRYMEAVL
-534 NDREIDSDT
+534 NDSEIEVDT

-548 FKTVRHNLWKLN
+548 FKTVRYNLWKLN
-560 SMLGIEDPENYT
+560 SILGIEDPENYT

-584 AYGTLNSAYQAISKY
+584 AYGTLNSAYQAISRY
-599 KSYAPEQFRA
+599 KSYAPEQFRTF
-609 VERYFEI
+609 ERYFEI

-621 GLLSIER
+621 ELLSIER

-636 INKKYIDDLL
+636 ISKKYVDDLL

-654 VCDLLVKLQYDLRKL
+654 VCDLLVKLQFDLRKL
-669 LDADNTIAANELIDE
+669 LEADNAIAANELIDE
-684 ARRRSLVSHEQAN
+684 ARQRRLVSQEQAN

-731 FAVTEENK
+731 FAVTEGNK

>member
-1 MKEKIIKQ
+1 MEEKIIKQ

-42 LIQKSTAKE
+42 LIQKGTAKE

-434 QRSFAANEG
+434 QRSFAANKE

-458 SAAEIRLD
+458 SVAEIRLD